1 MPDADRISLPLSDTS
16 CDFREG
22 NVMKNKL
29 IACDL
34 GTGGIK
40 ASLFDACGVSLAEV
54 FQQYET
60 FFPHENWVE
69 QRPGDWWKAVCAAI
83 RALLELSR
91 CSADEIACAALSG
104 HSLVAV
110 PLDENG
116 KLLKDQVP
124 IWCDMRAEKQVS
136 RFFSS
141 LSYEDWYLTTGN
153 GDPPETYTIFKLMWE
168 RDNEP
173 DLFSATRMILGS
185 KDYINYRLT
194 GRMCTDPSY
203 ASGFGVFNLK
213 KWDYEER
220 FFQAAGISS
229 SIFPPILPSDSVIGC
244 VTPEAAAA
252 CGLNPGTP
260 VACGAVDN
268 TCMSL
273 GATGLEEGRAYAS
286 LGSSSWIAVTSR
298 TPIVD
303 VRTRPFVFAHARKGF
318 YTSAV
323 SIFSAGNSFRWLRDT
338 CFQECGSGTEAYDA
352 MNREAAGSPIGSRG
366 VLFNPTLAGGS
377 AQEPSPRLKGGF
389 MGLTLAT
396 TRGDL
401 TRAAMEGVA
410 LALRKTLDI
419 LKTQTALSGD
429 MLLTGGCSKSALWR
443 RIFCDVFAMP
453 VLKTNVDQDAAS
465 LGAAALAA
473 NSVGLWEG
481 YDIIAKIHRQEE
493 RLEPDAESVK
503 QYEKLLPIYG
513 EWTETLARL
522 ADQTAV
528 MES

>member
-1 MPDADRISLPLSDTS
+1 
-16 CDFREG
+16 
-22 NVMKNKL
+22 MKNKL

-40 ASLFDACGVSLAEV
+40 ASLFDVDGTSLAEV

-60 FFPHENWVE
+60 LFPHEQWVE
-69 QRPGDWWKAVCAAI
+69 QRPMDWWKAVCAAI
-83 RALLELSR
+83 HSLIRQSQ

-110 PLDENG
+110 PLDARG
-116 KLLKDQVP
+116 RLLREQVP
-124 IWCDMRAEKQVS
+124 IWCDMRAHAQTE
-136 RFFSS
+136 RFFRRVP
-141 LSYEDWYLTTGN
+141 YEDWYLTTGN
-153 GDPPETYTIFKLMWE
+153 GDPPETYTLFKLMWQKE
-168 RDNEP
+168 HEP
-173 DLFSATRMILGS
+173 AVYAATRMILGS
-185 KDYINYRLT
+185 KDFINYKLT

-203 ASGFGVFNLK
+203 ASGFGVFNLNA
-213 KWDYEER
+213 WDYEDR
-220 FFQAAGISS
+220 FFEAAGIDRA
-229 SIFPPILPSDSVIGC
+229 IFPPILPSDSVIGY
-244 VTPEAAAA
+244 VTEAAASA
-252 CGLNPGTP
+252 CGLAAGTP

-273 GATGLEEGRAYAS
+273 GATGLEEGRVYTS
-286 LGSSSWIAVTSR
+286 LGSSSWIAVTSSS
-298 TPIVD
+298 PIVNPAA
-303 VRTRPFVFAHARKGF
+303 RPFVFAHARKGY

-323 SIFSAGNSFRWLRDT
+323 SIFSAGNSFRWIRDT
-338 CFQECGSGTEAYDA
+338 LYKDCGGGTDAYDV
-352 MNREAAGSPIGSRG
+352 MNREAAGSPAGSNG

-377 AQEPSPRLKGGF
+377 AQELSPHLKGGF
-389 MGLTLAT
+389 MGLTLSS

-410 LALRKTLDI
+410 LALREALDI
-419 LKTQTALSGD
+419 LKTQTPLTGD

-473 NSVGLWEG
+473 NSVGLWDG
-481 YDIIAKIHRQEE
+481 YGMIAGIHKPEE
-493 RLEPDAESVK
+493 RLEPDKESVK
-503 QYEKLLPIYG
+503 QYEKLLPIYE

-522 ADQTAV
+522 ADKMAA
-528 MES
+528 SAP